1 MRTVFLEPCGNCMT
15 HISSHTTQH
24 VVFNP
29 LSLGEEITSKT
40 EGSFRASNWHK
51 RFSYNN
57 HQTNPIKPKIMS
69 KGCVKPNG
77 QMLKPVFDDT
87 FSSDLLINSVS
98 ELRSKRETISHNEIL
113 QKLIEQFEPI
123 DFQALANPEVEKLK
137 NDLKTVDPNSE
148 QATEIRKKLDKCK
161 VTIKQYRILSIDNVN
176 KVAEENRWGLC
187 KKHEYI
193 YLYNGTFWSEVE
205 KESFQKFLGEAAEQ
219 MGIRWDYAQD
229 YIFREQLFKQFLA
242 VADLPAPKNDK
253 ETVLIN
259 LLNGTFEI
267 NSLERKL
274 RPFNPADFITYQ
286 LPFIY
291 DPQAEAPLFKVYLD
305 RVLPD
310 KESQRVLAEY
320 LGSVFIKNGGNII
333 KEEKALILYGSG
345 ANGKSVFFEII
356 NALLGKENIGCYSL
370 QSLTEGNGYHRA
382 KLANMLVN
390 YASEINGKLETS
402 IFKQLVSGE
411 PVEARLPYGQP
422 FLLRQ
427 YAKLIFNCN
436 TLPKD
441 VEHSHAYFRRFLI
454 IPFDVTIPEEEQDK
468 RLHTKIIENELSG
481 VFNWVLEGL
490 TRLLKQERFSDCEAA
505 SRALEQYKT
514 ESNSLKMF
522 LEDNGYQKSLDDF
535 IRFSELFTEYK
546 NYCFEDVMHPF
557 KKKNFSKQL
566 QSMGIR
572 MDRQAGSGQCIVF
585 LGKAK

>member
-1 MRTVFLEPCGNCMT
+1 MKRLLPKQKVAPEPRIGTRDFL
-15 HISSHTTQH
+15 I
-24 VVFNP
+24 
-29 LSLGEEITSKT
+29 I
-40 EGSFRASNWHK
+40 
-51 RFSYNN
+51 N
-57 HQTNPIKPKIMS
+57 HQANPVKTKIMS

-77 QMLKPVFDDT
+77 QMLNPVFDDT
-87 FSSDLLINSVS
+87 FSSDLLISSVS
-98 ELRSKRETISHNEIL
+98 ELISKRETISHNEIL

-123 DFQALANPEVEKLK
+123 DFQALAYPEVEKLK
-137 NDLKTVDPNSE
+137 NDLKTLEPNE
-148 QATEIRKKLDKCK
+148 DQVAEIRETLKKFR
-161 VTIKQYRILSIDNVN
+161 VTIKQYRILSIRNIIT
-176 KVAEENRWGLC
+176 VAENNRWGLC
-187 KKHEYI
+187 KNQDFI
-193 YLYNGTFWSEVE
+193 YLYNGTFWSEIG
-205 KESFQKFLGEAAEQ
+205 KESFQKFLGEAAER
-219 MGIRWDYAQD
+219 MGVRWDNAQD
-229 YIFREQLFKQFLA
+229 YSFREQLFKQFLA
-242 VADLPAPKNDK
+242 VAYLPAPENDK

-274 RPFNPADFITYQ
+274 RPFNPVDFLIYQ
-286 LPFIY
+286 LPFDY
-291 DPQAEAPLFKVYLD
+291 DPQAKAPLFEAYLD

-310 KESQRVLAEY
+310 KESQKVLAEY
-320 LGSVFIKNGGNII
+320 LGSVFIKNGGNIL

-356 NALLGKENIGCYSL
+356 NALLGKENIGSYSL
-370 QSLTEGNGYHRA
+370 QSLTEVNGYHRA

-522 LEDNGYQKSLDDF
+522 LEENSYQKSLDDF
-535 IRFSELFTEYK
+535 IRLSVLFTEYK
-546 NYCFEDVMHPF
+546 NYCFEDGIHPF

-572 MDRQAGSGQCIVF
+572 IDRQAGSGQYIVF
-585 LGKAK
+585 LGKAKEHID